1 MQRQQQIVILAVQPQ
16 LTVRADEDVPV
27 LDVQRL
33 LLIQTPIVRHAA
45 VFLCEQPAG
54 AILVFKQRAGDALVI
69 FDDQLLHR
77 VELLARL
84 KLIAAVG
91 DEVAAVDVGLHI
103 ERECL
108 VAGPE
113 CRCLNFRSS
122 RQAHPP
128 AASAPAPVPVSFS
141 HRSLHSKHF
150 VFHVHFLTV

>member
-69 FDDQLLHR
+69 FDNQLLHR

-108 VAGPE
+108 VAAEGPG
-113 CRCLNFRSS
+113 LN
-122 RQAHPP
+122 
-128 AASAPAPVPVSFS
+128 AAA
-141 HRSLHSKHF
+141 
-150 VFHVHFLTV
+150 